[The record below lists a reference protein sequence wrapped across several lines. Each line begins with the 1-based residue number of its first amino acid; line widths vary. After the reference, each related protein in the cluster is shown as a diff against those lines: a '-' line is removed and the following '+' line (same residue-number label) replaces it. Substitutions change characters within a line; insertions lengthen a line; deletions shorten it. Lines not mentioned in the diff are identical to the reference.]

1 MQFFYTSCVA
11 LLSGLLCQS
20 VSANEISTDQTQQKA
35 TFYYSGGALGLDTG
49 DFDINGQAF
58 EQKNGFVIGGGG
70 LKPLSIK
77 RAYLDWSVLIGG
89 NETTL
94 AKGTCATTTGAI
106 VGCSYDLTTLFA
118 AIPVTANLFY
128 PLGQQG
134 KLFAGAGG
142 ALTYLDYS
150 LGLSASGYT
159 SKEEA
164 SVSSTGFSPVLQ
176 FGVSYQRLQVK
187 VSHFTTIGNED
198 TGKGDSTLLTLN
210 WLSSR

>member
-35 TFYYSGGALGLDTG
+35 TFYYTGGTLGLDTG

-70 LKPLSIK
+70 IKPLSFA
-77 RAYLDWSVLIGG
+77 RSYLDWSVLIGG

-94 AKGTCATTTGAI
+94 ATGTCLTTKGTI

-118 AIPVTANLFY
+118 AVPVTANLFY
-128 PLGQQG
+128 PLGQHG
-134 KLFAGAGG
+134 KLFGGVGG

-150 LGLSASGYT
+150 LGLSATGYT
-159 SKEEA
+159 GKEEA

-176 FGVSYQRLQVK
+176 LGVSYQRLQLK
-187 VSHFTTIGNED
+187 VSHFTTIGNEE
-198 TGKGDSTLLTLN
+198 TGKGDATLFTLN
-210 WLSSR
+210 WLSAR